1 MAALKINIDKPKA
14 REFEINGVT
23 VEINPMDAALVQ
35 AVYDARQ
42 EMKKIAQLIT
52 HDDISGISALRALAY
67 DMADMVIGHDHTVE
81 IWPTGCPG
89 EYEAVQMLNWLAYM
103 QQIGRAA
110 IYAEYAPKRIKK

>member
-35 AVYDARQ
+35 TVYDARQ
-42 EMKKIAQLIT
+42 EMQKIAQLIT
-52 HDDISGISALRALAY
+52 PDDPSGIAALRALAY
-67 DMADMVIGHDHTVE
+67 DTAVAVLGHDHTVE
-81 IWPTGCPG
+81 IWPEGCPG

-110 IYAEYAPKRIKK
+110 IYAEYAPKRIEK